1 MSIAETQTQ
10 RAPSDFAL
18 TRNAAEWLAGLTP
31 DAISPRAREWARHA
45 LLDWIGVTLAARDER
60 LVAILCDELASDT
73 GPCTVVG
80 QGKRASL
87 LDAALING
95 STSHALDY
103 DDVGRAVHGH
113 PSVPV
118 FPALLALAEIMD
130 VRGRA
135 LLDAF
140 VAGVEV
146 ESAIGDMTVDS
157 HYAQGFHATGTLG
170 AIGAAAAASR
180 LLKLDAEATARALS
194 IAASQSAGLKC
205 NFGTMVKPFHAGKAA
220 ANGLLAARLAARGFT
235 ASQNGLEG
243 PQGFADVLSPRF
255 VSGPIRPDADAPFHV
270 EKILFKYHAS
280 CYSTHA
286 TIEALKDLRKTHRVG
301 LDDLDNIAIFVNTR
315 QAGNCSIPDPETGLQ
330 VKFSLRQLAVMA
342 LDGRDTGALE
352 TFSAE
357 AANDPRYMAARQ
369 NVTIDYNAA
378 RDRMT
383 ARIAL
388 TLKDGRTLVGDAD
401 TGKPADDLDVQW
413 SRLVEKFTSIAQP
426 VLGNAAA
433 CSDVITAVSQF
444 EDASPAAIKSL
455 MQRIG

>member
-1 MSIAETQTQ
+1 MSIAEHEPQ
-10 RAPSDFAL
+10 RQPSDFAL
-18 TRNAAEWLAGLTP
+18 TRDAATWLAGLTT
-31 DAISPRAREWARHA
+31 DKISPRARLWARHA
-45 LLDWIGVTLAARDER
+45 LLDWIGVTLAARDEP
-60 LVAILCDELASDT
+60 LVAILCEELAGESA
-73 GPCTVVG
+73 PCTVIG
-80 QGKRASL
+80 QGKRANL

-95 STSHALDY
+95 SASHALDY

-118 FPALLALAEIMD
+118 FPALLALAEVMD
-130 VRGRA
+130 VSGRA

-170 AIGAAAAASR
+170 AIGAAAAAAK
-180 LLKLDAEATARALS
+180 LLGLDAEATARALS

-235 ASQNGLEG
+235 ASHNGLEG

-255 VSGPIRPDADAPFHV
+255 VSGPIRPNAEAPFHV
-270 EKILFKYHAS
+270 EKILFKFHAS

-286 TIEALKDLRKTHRVG
+286 TIEALKDLRSKHDVG

-342 LDGRDTGALE
+342 LDGRDTSALE

-357 AANDPRYMAARQ
+357 TANDQRYVAARQ
-369 NVTIDYNAA
+369 NVSIDYNAA

-388 TLKDGRTLVGDAD
+388 SLKDGRTLVGDAD
-401 TGKPADDLDVQW
+401 TGKPAEDLDLQW
-413 SRLVEKFTSIAQP
+413 TRLSEKFTSISQSA
-426 VLGNAAA
+426 LGSADR
-433 CSDVITAVSQF
+433 CREVITTVSDF
-444 EDASPAAIKSL
+444 ETATPADVKSL
-455 MQRIG
+455 VQSIG